1 MKKTQKR
8 KREKVFVGFRDLGL
22 KGGEEI
28 EIVSG
33 IAFDNT
39 PTRCTVVKE
48 YPKFLFLEMEYGRRP
63 YERRVKQCINK
74 SALFLGEV
82 LIRRAGTQE
91 DLTGRAVCN
100 VGYIYYLEVQY
111 EKKETI

>member
-8 KREKVFVGFRDLGL
+8 KREKVFVGFRDLGF

-33 IAFDNT
+33 MTFDSI

-48 YPKFLFLEMEYGRRP
+48 YSKYLLLEIEYGRWP
-63 YERRVKQCINK
+63 NERRFKQCINK
-74 SALFLGEV
+74 SAMFLGEV
-82 LIRRAGTQE
+82 LIRRAGTQK
-91 DLTGRAVCN
+91 DLTGRAVCR
-100 VGYIYYLEVQY
+100 VGYIYYLEVKD
-111 EKKETI
+111 EKKKTI